1 MQKYRR
7 VKRNKKNAGKNVF
20 TVFIIIL
27 TIVLIASLIR
37 LYIRTDVGK
46 INEDLKVE
54 RTTQTVQNVTSQDTT
69 IEDIIEEVNQ
79 TRGMIISLSET
90 LSARSEE
97 HTSEL
102 QSRE

>member
-54 RTTQTVQNVTSQDTT
+54 RTKCYKSRYNDRRY
-69 IEDIIEEVNQ
+69 NR
-79 TRGMIISLSET
+79 RG
-90 LSARSEE
+90 
-97 HTSEL
+97 
-102 QSRE
+102 

>member
-7 VKRNKKNAGKNVF
+7 VKRNKKNVGKNVF
-20 TVFIIIL
+20 IVFIIIL

-69 IEDIIEEVNQ
+69 IEDIIV
-79 TRGMIISLSET
+79 
-90 LSARSEE
+90 
-97 HTSEL
+97 
-102 QSRE
+102 